1 MPTPVSSARQCLAA
15 EAAAT
20 LDDAVA
26 VARRRAHA
34 QTTSLHVVYALLSSS
49 SSSSSS
55 PGGAA
60 STAVPSILRD
70 ALSRARSS
78 AYSPRLQ
85 FKALELCFGVALD
98 RLPSSSSHHHQQQAA
113 LAEEPPVSNSLMAAI
128 KRSQANQR
136 RNPETFHLYQ
146 QQQQQ
151 QQGSSSFSGV
161 KVELQQL
168 VLAILD
174 DPVVSRVFGEAG
186 FRSSDIKLAV
196 LRPPPPVL
204 RFPRAARCPPLFL
217 CNFSAADDLDA
228 LTPRGFTFPFSS
240 QFCSDDSDGNCRRIG
255 EVLARRSSRNP
266 MLVGVTA
273 GDAARDFARA
283 VERKNWSVLPP
294 ELRGLRL
301 VSIEREVSEL
311 GKSGDDRSWIGAWL
325 EELGRQAEEPGVVLS
340 IGDLKGMVEGGDDAG
355 KQSSLVLELTRV
367 LELLRGRLWVMGWS
381 ATYETYMKFL
391 SRYPLLDKDWDL
403 QLLPITAERPGIG
416 GSLPRPPSLMDSFVP
431 FGGFFPTIYE
441 SKGLLS
447 CHYPSALRCQHCND
461 KCEQDVAAILK
472 GHSASAEDQQLMDV
486 PSWMQRA
493 NVFSMND
500 GLDASKAKDDKTLL
514 NVKIMDLQKK
524 WNDYCQRIHR
534 GCQRFETDSFQM
546 LPNVVG
552 LPCIS
557 DKERANNQNSK
568 NHDLNRNQKGYE
580 NPFPVVVD
588 LQKIAPA
595 SQSLSLPVIPES
607 KNRDLISKLQV
618 RLSKSEQLQREGF
631 QSDQRAQSDSGD
643 HDDHASPSSVTSVR
657 TDLVLGT
664 LHEPACKDEHST
676 NQKHTNH
683 LEDCSGC
690 LPSKKVDDFSRN
702 VPEVFIQSHSYSAC
716 PDLLANSTYPLMHI
730 PSVSKAGGVPAFDQ
744 RCQGSSN
751 LCQKIDQSNYKSFC
765 TSLINKVG
773 RQEEALSAISQ
784 TIVRCRTSDERR
796 HGASLKGDI
805 WLTFLGPD
813 KVGKK
818 KVAVALAELMYGS
831 KENLICIDL
840 SYQVGTNCPTTICNQ
855 QEVSGYDEMFRGK
868 TIVDHIAGELGK
880 KPWSIVFLEN
890 LDKADLP
897 VQKSLSR
904 AHKTGKFP
912 DSHGREF
919 RISNT
924 IFVITATKARA
935 KAFSPRTDSIKF
947 SEERILAAQGWQM
960 KILIQPVSE
969 AASSNPNVN
978 VLIASRQKS
987 RNKQASLSSVFVS
1000 KRKLDV
1006 ADDFKEHHE
1015 SLGTAKRAHKTSNTF
1030 LDLNLPVDE
1039 VEANDMD
1046 NSSSHENSSTSDNT
1060 AAWVEDFFNSVD
1072 ATVNFK
1078 PYDFD
1083 ALADNILREISKSFH
1098 DKIGSECMLEID
1110 VKVMEQILA
1119 AAWLLED
1126 RGALNVW
1133 FEQVLGRSFTELR
1146 EKYKLSTR
1154 TILRLVACEDVFV
1167 KEHAPGVLL
1176 PSRIC
1181 LN

>member
-55 PGGAA
+55 SPGAA
-60 STAVPSILRD
+60 AAPSILRD
-70 ALSRARSS
+70 ALSRARSA

-98 RLPSSSSHHHQQQAA
+98 RQPSSSSSHHHHQHTGP
-113 LAEEPPVSNSLMAAI
+113 AEEPPVSNSLMAAI

-136 RNPETFHLYQ
+136 RNPDTFHLYQ

-168 VLAILD
+168 VVAILD

-204 RFPRAARCPPLFL
+204 RFSRAARCPPLFL

-228 LTPRGFTFPFSS
+228 LMPRGFTFPFSA
-240 QFCSDDSDGNCRRIG
+240 QFCSDDTDGNCRRIG
-255 EVLARRSSRNP
+255 EVLSRRSSRNP

-273 GDAARDFARA
+273 GDAARDFART

-355 KQSSLVLELTRV
+355 KQSSVVLELTRV

-441 SKGLLS
+441 SKGLPS
-447 CHYPSALRCQHCND
+447 CHYPSVRRCQHCND
-461 KCEQDVAAILK
+461 KCEQEVAAILK
-472 GHSASAEDQQLMDV
+472 GHSSLAEDQHPMDV

-500 GLDASKAKDDKTLL
+500 GLDASEAKDDKTLL

-524 WNDYCQRIHR
+524 WNDYCQRLHR
-534 GCQRFETDSFQM
+534 GCQRLETDSFQM
-546 LPNVVG
+546 LPSIVG

-557 DKERANNQNSK
+557 GKERASNQNIK
-568 NHDLNRNQKGYE
+568 NLDLTRSQKGYE
-580 NPFPVVVD
+580 NSFPVIVD
-588 LQKIAPA
+588 LQKIATA

-607 KNRDLISKLQV
+607 RNRDLISKLQV

-631 QSDQRAQSDSGD
+631 QSDQGAQSDSGD
-643 HDDHASPSSVTSVR
+643 HDVHASPSSVTSVR

-664 LHEPACKDEHST
+664 LHEPACKDEHSAT
-676 NQKHTNH
+676 QKHTNH
-683 LEDCSGC
+683 LEDCSGR
-690 LPSKKVDDFSRN
+690 LPSKKVDDFSQN
-702 VPEVFIQSHSYSAC
+702 IPEVLIQSHSYSTC
-716 PDLLANSTYPLMHI
+716 PDLPANRTYPLMRI
-730 PSVSKAGGVPAFDQ
+730 PSVSKTGGVPAFDQ
-744 RCQGSSN
+744 QCLGSSN
-751 LCQKIDQSNYKSFC
+751 LCQSFDQSNYKSFC

-784 TIVRCRTSDERR
+784 TIVRCRTGDQRQR
-796 HGASLKGDI
+796 GASLKGDI

-813 KVGKK
+813 EVGKK
-818 KVAVALAELMYGS
+818 KVAVALAELLYGS
-831 KENLICIDL
+831 KENLICTDL
-840 SYQVGTNCPTTICNQ
+840 SQVGINCPTTICS
-855 QEVSGYDEMFRGK
+855 QEEVNGYDEMFRGK
-868 TIVDHIAGELGK
+868 TIVDHIAGELSK

-890 LDKADLP
+890 VDKADLL
-897 VQKSLSR
+897 VQRSLSQ
-904 AHKTGKFP
+904 AILSGKFP

-919 RISNT
+919 GINNN
-924 IFVITATKARA
+924 IFVVTATKARG

-947 SEERILAAQGWQM
+947 SEERILAAQAWRM
-960 KILIQPVSE
+960 RILIQPVSE
-969 AASSNPNVN
+969 VSSINQNVN

-1006 ADDFKEHHE
+1006 SDDLKGHHE
-1015 SLGTAKRAHKTSNTF
+1015 SLGNAKRAHTTSNTF
-1030 LDLNLPVDE
+1030 LDLNLPVEE
-1039 VEANDMD
+1039 VELNDMD
-1046 NSSSHENSSTSDNT
+1046 NSSSHENSSTLDNT
-1060 AAWVEDFFNSVD
+1060 EAWAEDFFNSVD

-1083 ALADNILREISKSFH
+1083 ALADNILREISNSFH
-1098 DKIGSECMLEID
+1098 EKIGSECIMEID

-1126 RGALNVW
+1126 RGALDAW
-1133 FEQVLGRSFTELR
+1133 FEQVLGRSFIELR
-1146 EKYKLSTR
+1146 ERYKLLTR
-1154 TILRLVACEDVFV
+1154 TVLRLVACEDVFV
-1167 KEHAPGVLL
+1167 EEHAPGVLL